1 MHAELV
7 VAEDDVVRVVAR
19 GATPLQRQL
28 QVHGEAPREGGDK
41 AGTVVAELLKLF
53 SG

>member
-19 GATPLQRQL
+19 GAAPLQRRL
-28 QVHGEAPREGGDK
+28 QVDCEAPRERGDE
-41 AGTVVAELLKLF
+41 AGSVVAELLKLF